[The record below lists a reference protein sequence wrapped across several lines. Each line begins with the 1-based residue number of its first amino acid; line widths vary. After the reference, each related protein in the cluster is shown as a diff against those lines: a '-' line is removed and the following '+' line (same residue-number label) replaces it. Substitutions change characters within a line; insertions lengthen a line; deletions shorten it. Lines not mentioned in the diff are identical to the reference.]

1 MLVRHLVTSRQVP
14 EAAQAMT
21 LRRSKRTAEYVP
33 ERAANA
39 SVPESAPPMPGRLM
53 RMFVVRDF
61 VTISVHVLLQAIQS
75 WGEEFK
81 VQLTGGGGG
90 GEEEEEEEEGGGGYE
105 EEEEEAQALLDFAEA
120 IEHR

>member
-1 MLVRHLVTSRQVP
+1 MRIF
-14 EAAQAMT
+14 A
-21 LRRSKRTAEYVP
+21 LRA
-33 ERAANA
+33 
-39 SVPESAPPMPGRLM
+39 
-53 RMFVVRDF
+53 FVM
-61 VTISVHVLLQAIQS
+61 ISVHALLQAIQS

-90 GEEEEEEEEGGGGYE
+90 GEEEEEEEEEEGGGGYE

>member
-1 MLVRHLVTSRQVP
+1 
-14 EAAQAMT
+14 
-21 LRRSKRTAEYVP
+21 
-33 ERAANA
+33 
-39 SVPESAPPMPGRLM
+39 M

-81 VQLTGGGGG
+81 VQLTASGGGGE
-90 GEEEEEEEEGGGGYE
+90 EEEEEEEEGGGGYE

>member
-1 MLVRHLVTSRQVP
+1 MQMF
-14 EAAQAMT
+14 A
-21 LRRSKRTAEYVP
+21 LRA
-33 ERAANA
+33 
-39 SVPESAPPMPGRLM
+39 
-53 RMFVVRDF
+53 F

-90 GEEEEEEEEGGGGYE
+90 EEEEEEEEEEEGGGGYE
-105 EEEEEAQALLDFAEA
+105 EEEEEAQALLDFADA